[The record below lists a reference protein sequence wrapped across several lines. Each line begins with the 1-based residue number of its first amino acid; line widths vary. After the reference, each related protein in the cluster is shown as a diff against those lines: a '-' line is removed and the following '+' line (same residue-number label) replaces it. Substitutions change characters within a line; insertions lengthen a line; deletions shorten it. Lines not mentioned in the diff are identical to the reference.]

1 MCSEKTC
8 HSDPERNEGEE
19 SRADFSSPIR
29 QTQSKIPRFARP
41 EEIALPILFLASPMA
56 TFITGEILNVNG
68 GSVLCG

>member
-1 MCSEKTC
+1 MSMPVLNNRREYKKAIST
-8 HSDPERNEGEE
+8 
-19 SRADFSSPIR
+19 
-29 QTQSKIPRFARP
+29 IPLGRFARP